1 MWQKIALILIGLGVL
16 ALAGLTARVFF
27 LDAEVPLLVKIA
39 IGAVGAGILILI
51 GVVVKDRL
59 AKAKTEDFEEVEN

>member
-59 AKAKTEDFEEVEN
+59 TKAKTEDFEEVEN